1 MRKPATQDERGL
13 QMMEYETPVIV
24 DYGSIAEHTFTT
36 PHGQYKGCKV
46 DCHQDNFVE
55 PSANTIAGSP

>member
-1 MRKPATQDERGL
+1 
-13 QMMEYETPVIV
+13 MMEYETPVIV